1 MTIARLTLIAA
12 AVASLAACGKK
23 EEAPAAA
30 PATPA
35 PAAAP
40 AAEAMPVIKIGHV
53 APLTGSI
60 AHLGKDNENGARLA
74 IDELNEAGVEIGGK
88 KVKLELLSEDDQADA
103 KTATTVAQRL
113 VDAKV
118 AGVVGHLNSGTT
130 IPASKIYNDAGIPQ
144 ISPSATN
151 PDYTRAGFKTAYRV
165 IANDVA
171 QGKALGEFAVDTLK
185 AKNIAVIDDKT
196 AYGQGLATEFENA
209 AKAKGAKIVTH
220 ESTQSD
226 KTDFKAILTNVKA
239 KKPDIVF
246 FGGMDA
252 QAGPMAQ
259 QMKQLGISAKILGG
273 DGFQSPKFIELA
285 GDAAE
290 GQYASSPGM
299 PKEQL
304 PGFGEF
310 NAAYKK
316 KFNTDIQIYAPYTY
330 DAVKVMVDAM
340 KRAGS
345 AEPAKYL
352 PELAKT
358 DMQGKSGPIKFD
370 DKGDIVGGSVTIYQA
385 KAGKW
390 EVLTTVGGAAAPAA
404 APAAEAK
411 PAEAAKK

>member
-1 MTIARLTLIAA
+1 MTFARLTLIAA
-12 AVASLAACGKK
+12 AVATLAACGKK
-23 EEAPAAA
+23 EETPAAGA
-30 PATPA
+30 VA

-40 AAEAMPVIKIGHV
+40 AAEALPVIKIGHV

-88 KVKLELLSEDDQADA
+88 KVKLELVSEDDQADA

-144 ISPSATN
+144 VSPSATN

-171 QGKALGEFAVDTLK
+171 QGKALGGFAVDTLK

-209 AKAKGAKIVTH
+209 AKAKGATIVTH

-226 KTDFKAILTNVKA
+226 KTDFKAILTNIKA
-239 KKPDIVF
+239 KKPDLVF

-259 QMKQLGISAKILGG
+259 QMKQLGISAKLLGG

-304 PGFGEF
+304 PGFAEF

-316 KFNTDIQIYAPYTY
+316 KFNSEIQIYAPYTY

-385 KAGKW
+385 KGGKW
-390 EVLTTVGGAAAPAA
+390 EVLTTVGGAAAPAS
-404 APAAEAK
+404 
-411 PAEAAKK
+411 EAAKQ

>member
-1 MTIARLTLIAA
+1 M
-12 AVASLAACGKK
+12 
-23 EEAPAAA
+23 APQ
-30 PATPA
+30 
-35 PAAAP
+35 
-40 AAEAMPVIKIGHV
+40 
-53 APLTGSI
+53 TGSI

-74 IDELNEAGVEIGGK
+74 IDELNQAGVEIGGK
-88 KVKLELLSEDDQADA
+88 KVKLELVSEDDQADA
-103 KTATTVAQRL
+103 KT
-113 VDAKV
+113 
-118 AGVVGHLNSGTT
+118 
-130 IPASKIYNDAGIPQ
+130 
-144 ISPSATN
+144 
-151 PDYTRAGFKTAYRV
+151 YTRAGFKTAYRV

-171 QGKALGEFAVDTLK
+171 QGKALGGFAVDTLK

-209 AKAKGAKIVTH
+209 AKAKGATIVTH

-226 KTDFKAILTNVKA
+226 KTDFKAILTNIKA

-259 QMKQLGISAKILGG
+259 QMKQLGISAKLLGG

-304 PGFGEF
+304 PGFAEF

-316 KFNTDIQIYAPYTY
+316 KFNSDIQIYAPYTY
-330 DAVKVMVDAM
+330 DAVKVMVEAM

-352 PELAKT
+352 PEIAKT

-385 KAGKW
+385 KGGKW
-390 EVLTTVGGAAAPAA
+390 EVLTTVGGAAAAPAA

-411 PAEAAKK
+411 PADAAKK

>member
-1 MTIARLTLIAA
+1 MTVQLMLECVSI
-12 AVASLAACGKK
+12 C
-23 EEAPAAA
+23 
-30 PATPA
+30 
-35 PAAAP
+35 
-40 AAEAMPVIKIGHV
+40 IGIRM

-88 KVKLELLSEDDQADA
+88 KVKLELVSEDDQADA

-171 QGKALGEFAVDTLK
+171 QGKALGGFAVDTLK

-209 AKAKGAKIVTH
+209 AKAKGATIVTH

-226 KTDFKAILTNVKA
+226 KTDFKAILTNIKA

-252 QAGPMAQ
+252 VAGPMMR
-259 QMKQLGISAKILGG
+259 QMKQLGINAKFMGG
-273 DGFQSPKFIELA
+273 DGICSGALPELA
-285 GDAAE
+285 AGTMADEGVICAE
-290 GQYASSPGM
+290 AGGVEG
-299 PKEQL
+299 EQKVGL
-304 PGFGEF
+304 DKFKADFQAKFGAEV
-310 NAAYKK
+310 
-316 KFNTDIQIYAPYTY
+316 QIYAPYVY
-330 DAVKVMVDAM
+330 DAVMVMAAAM
-340 KRAGS
+340 EKAGS
-345 AEPAKYL
+345 ADPATYL
-352 PELAKT
+352 PALAATADYKGVT
-358 DMQGKSGPIKFD
+358 GTIAFD
-370 DKGDIVGGSVTIYQA
+370 EKGDIKNGALTLYTYKGGKREQLAV
-385 KAGKW
+385 
-390 EVLTTVGGAAAPAA
+390 VR
-404 APAAEAK
+404 
-411 PAEAAKK
+411 

>member
-1 MTIARLTLIAA
+1 MTFARLTLIAA
-12 AVASLAACGKK
+12 AVATLAACGKK
-23 EEAPAAA
+23 EEAPAAGTA
-30 PATPA
+30 A

-40 AAEAMPVIKIGHV
+40 AAEALPVIKIGHV

-88 KVKLELLSEDDQADA
+88 KVKLELVSEDDQADA

-171 QGKALGEFAVDTLK
+171 QGKALGGFAVDTLK

-209 AKAKGAKIVTH
+209 AKAKGATIVTH

-259 QMKQLGISAKILGG
+259 QMKQLGISAKLLGG

-304 PGFGEF
+304 PGFAEF
-310 NAAYKK
+310 NTAYKK
-316 KFNTDIQIYAPYTY
+316 KFNSEIQIYAPYTY
-330 DAVKVMVDAM
+330 DAVKVMVEAM

-385 KAGKW
+385 KGGKW
-390 EVLTTVGGAAAPAA
+390 EVLTTVGGAAAA
-404 APAAEAK
+404 APV
-411 PAEAAKK
+411 AEAAKK

>member
-1 MTIARLTLIAA
+1 MTFARLTLIAA
-12 AVASLAACGKK
+12 AVATLAACGKK
-23 EEAPAAA
+23 EETPAAGTA
-30 PATPA
+30 A

-40 AAEAMPVIKIGHV
+40 AAEALPVIKIGHV

-74 IDELNEAGVEIGGK
+74 IDELNQAGVEIGGK
-88 KVKLELLSEDDQADA
+88 KVKLELVSEDDQADA

-171 QGKALGEFAVDTLK
+171 QGKALGEFAVGTLK

-209 AKAKGAKIVTH
+209 AKAKGATIVTH
-220 ESTQSD
+220 EATQSD
-226 KTDFKAILTNVKA
+226 KTDFKAILTNIKA

-259 QMKQLGISAKILGG
+259 QMKQLGISAKLLGG

-304 PGFGEF
+304 PGFAEF

-316 KFNTDIQIYAPYTY
+316 KFNSDIQIYAPYTY
-330 DAVKVMVDAM
+330 DAVKVMVEAM

-352 PELAKT
+352 PEIAKT

-385 KAGKW
+385 KGGKW
-390 EVLTTVGGAAAPAA
+390 EVLTTVGGAAAAPAA

-411 PAEAAKK
+411 PADAAKK

>member
-1 MTIARLTLIAA
+1 MTFARLTLIAA
-12 AVASLAACGKK
+12 AVATLAACGKK
-23 EEAPAAA
+23 EETPAAGTAAPAAA
-30 PATPA
+30 A
-35 PAAAP
+35 
-40 AAEAMPVIKIGHV
+40 AAEALPVIKIGHV

-88 KVKLELLSEDDQADA
+88 KVKLELVSEDDQADA

-113 VDAKV
+113 IDAKV
-118 AGVVGHLNSGTT
+118 ACVVGHLNSGTT

-144 ISPSATN
+144 VSPSATN

-171 QGKALGEFAVDTLK
+171 QGKALGGFAVDTLK

-209 AKAKGAKIVTH
+209 AKAKGATIVTH

-226 KTDFKAILTNVKA
+226 KTDFKAILTNIKA

-259 QMKQLGISAKILGG
+259 QMKQLGISARLLGG

-304 PGFGEF
+304 PGFAEF

-316 KFNTDIQIYAPYTY
+316 KFNSEIQIYAPYTY
-330 DAVKVMVDAM
+330 DAVKVMVEAM

-385 KAGKW
+385 KGGKW
-390 EVLTTVGGAAAPAA
+390 EVLTTVGGAAAPAS
-404 APAAEAK
+404 
-411 PAEAAKK
+411 EAAKQ

>member
-1 MTIARLTLIAA
+1 MTFARLTLIAA
-12 AVASLAACGKK
+12 AVATLAACGKK
-23 EEAPAAA
+23 EETPAAGTAAPAAA
-30 PATPA
+30 A
-35 PAAAP
+35 
-40 AAEAMPVIKIGHV
+40 AAEALPVIKIGHV

-88 KVKLELLSEDDQADA
+88 KVKLELVSEDDQADA

-113 VDAKV
+113 IDAKV

-144 ISPSATN
+144 VSPSATN

-171 QGKALGEFAVDTLK
+171 QGKALGGFAVDTLK

-209 AKAKGAKIVTH
+209 AKAKGATIVTH

-226 KTDFKAILTNVKA
+226 KTDFKAILTNIKA

-259 QMKQLGISAKILGG
+259 QMKQLGISARLLGG

-304 PGFGEF
+304 PGFAEF

-316 KFNTDIQIYAPYTY
+316 KFNSEIQIYAPYTY
-330 DAVKVMVDAM
+330 DAVKVMVEAM

-385 KAGKW
+385 KGGMW
-390 EVLTTVGGAAAPAA
+390 EVLTTVGGAAAPAS
-404 APAAEAK
+404 
-411 PAEAAKK
+411 EAAKQ

>member
-1 MTIARLTLIAA
+1 MTFARLTLIAA
-12 AVASLAACGKK
+12 AVATLAACGKK
-23 EEAPAAA
+23 EETPAAGA
-30 PATPA
+30 VA

-40 AAEAMPVIKIGHV
+40 AAEALPVIKIGHV

-88 KVKLELLSEDDQADA
+88 KVKLELVSEDDQADA

-113 VDAKV
+113 IDAKV

-144 ISPSATN
+144 VSPSATN

-171 QGKALGEFAVDTLK
+171 QGKALGGFAVDTLK

-209 AKAKGAKIVTH
+209 AKAKGATIVTH

-226 KTDFKAILTNVKA
+226 KTDFKAILTNIKA

-259 QMKQLGISAKILGG
+259 QMKQLGISARLLGG

-304 PGFGEF
+304 PGFAEF

-316 KFNTDIQIYAPYTY
+316 KFNSEIQIYAPYTY
-330 DAVKVMVDAM
+330 DAVKVMVEAM

-385 KAGKW
+385 KGGKW
-390 EVLTTVGGAAAPAA
+390 EVLTTVGGAAAPAS
-404 APAAEAK
+404 
-411 PAEAAKK
+411 EAAKQ

>member
-1 MTIARLTLIAA
+1 MTFARLTLIAA
-12 AVASLAACGKK
+12 AVATLAACGKK
-23 EEAPAAA
+23 EETPAAGTAAPAAA
-30 PATPA
+30 A
-35 PAAAP
+35 
-40 AAEAMPVIKIGHV
+40 AAEALPVIKIGHV

-88 KVKLELLSEDDQADA
+88 KVKLELVSEDDQADA

-113 VDAKV
+113 IDAKV

-144 ISPSATN
+144 VSPSATN

-171 QGKALGEFAVDTLK
+171 QGKALGGFAVDTLK

-209 AKAKGAKIVTH
+209 AKAKGATIVTH

-226 KTDFKAILTNVKA
+226 KTDFKAILTNIKA

-259 QMKQLGISAKILGG
+259 QMKQLGISARLLGG

-304 PGFGEF
+304 PGFAEF

-316 KFNTDIQIYAPYTY
+316 KFNSEIQIYAPYTY
-330 DAVKVMVDAM
+330 DAVKVMVEAM

-385 KAGKW
+385 KGGKW
-390 EVLTTVGGAAAPAA
+390 EVLTTVGGAAAPAS
-404 APAAEAK
+404 
-411 PAEAAKK
+411 EAAKQ

>member
-1 MTIARLTLIAA
+1 MTFARLTLIAA
-12 AVASLAACGKK
+12 AVATLAACGKK
-23 EEAPAAA
+23 EETPAAGTA
-30 PATPA
+30 A

-40 AAEAMPVIKIGHV
+40 AAEALPVIKIGHV

-88 KVKLELLSEDDQADA
+88 KVKLELVSEDDQADA

-171 QGKALGEFAVDTLK
+171 QGKALGEFAVGTLK

-209 AKAKGAKIVTH
+209 AKAKGATIVTH
-220 ESTQSD
+220 EATQSD
-226 KTDFKAILTNVKA
+226 KTDFKAILTNIKA

-259 QMKQLGISAKILGG
+259 QMKQLGISAKLLGG

-304 PGFGEF
+304 PGFAEF

-316 KFNTDIQIYAPYTY
+316 KFNSDIQIYAPYTY
-330 DAVKVMVDAM
+330 DAVKVMVEAM

-352 PELAKT
+352 PEIAKT

-385 KAGKW
+385 KGGKW
-390 EVLTTVGGAAAPAA
+390 EVLTTVGGAAAAPAA

-411 PAEAAKK
+411 PADAAKK

>member
-1 MTIARLTLIAA
+1 MTFARLTLIAA
-12 AVASLAACGKK
+12 AVATLAACGKK
-23 EEAPAAA
+23 EETPAAGA
-30 PATPA
+30 AA

-40 AAEAMPVIKIGHV
+40 AAEALPVIKIGHV

-88 KVKLELLSEDDQADA
+88 KVKLELVSEDDQADA

-171 QGKALGEFAVDTLK
+171 QGKALGGFAVDTLK

-209 AKAKGAKIVTH
+209 AKAKGATIVTH
-220 ESTQSD
+220 EATQSD
-226 KTDFKAILTNVKA
+226 KTDFKAILTNIKA

-259 QMKQLGISAKILGG
+259 QMKQLGISAKLLGG

-304 PGFGEF
+304 PGFAEF

-316 KFNTDIQIYAPYTY
+316 KFNSDIQIYAPYTY
-330 DAVKVMVDAM
+330 DAVKVMVEAM

-352 PELAKT
+352 PEIAKT

-385 KAGKW
+385 KGGKW
-390 EVLTTVGGAAAPAA
+390 EVLTTVGGAAAAPAA

-411 PAEAAKK
+411 PADAAKK